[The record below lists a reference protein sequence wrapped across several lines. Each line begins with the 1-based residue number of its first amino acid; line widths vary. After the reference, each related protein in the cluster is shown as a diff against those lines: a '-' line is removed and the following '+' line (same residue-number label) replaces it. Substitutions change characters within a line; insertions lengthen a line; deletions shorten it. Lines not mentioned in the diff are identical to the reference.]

1 MSKNSTDKLLKLFD
15 VYNDYLLESLTSNPK
30 LQSAITEMVD
40 KEVKL
45 RMRDVGGETIADPS
59 QLIGIDEVAK
69 LLNMEINTARVNMSR
84 HPETLP
90 PRIKIPGTR
99 SVKFM
104 VQDVRDWIEKH
115 RER

>member
-15 VYNDYLLESLTSNPK
+15 VYNDYLLESLISNPK

-45 RMRDVGGETIADPS
+45 RMCDVGGETIADPS

-69 LLNMEINTARVNMSR
+69 LLNMEINTAKVNITR

-99 SVKFM
+99 LVRFM
-104 VQDVRDWIEKH
+104 LKDVRDWIEKH